1 MLHLLGLDVA
11 GAATDCRRSRAGMS
25 QVLPRTVAGLQK
37 IAELRRFFASKADL
51 RRSSAE
57 KHRLATFRHRTC
69 DILVSDLRHIDI

>member
-1 MLHLLGLDVA
+1 ML
-11 GAATDCRRSRAGMS
+11 
-25 QVLPRTVAGLQK
+25 QVRHQNVAGLQK

-57 KHRLATFRHRTC
+57 EHGLATFRHRTC